1 VSRRVKLPGADELF
15 GGPEKKS
22 ARREHVVV
30 AMPDKGSSTDR
41 GSNSS
46 SDTASDTEDRRG
58 PSGRVR
64 HDEKITVYVTADELL
79 DLERI
84 RLTLRGEHGLAVDR
98 GRLVREAIHLAI
110 EAVERDG
117 SQSVLVE
124 RLRET

>member
-15 GGPEKKS
+15 GGSDPNAKAS
-22 ARREHVVV
+22 RREHVVV
-30 AMPDKGSSTDR
+30 ALPDKGSDK
-41 GSNSS
+41 GLVG
-46 SDTASDTEDRRG
+46 EDGDERRG

-79 DLERI
+79 DLERA

-98 GRLVREAIHLAI
+98 GRIVREAIHLAI
-110 EAVERDG
+110 EGVETDG
-117 SQSVLVE
+117 ADSVLVK

>member
-15 GGPEKKS
+15 GGPEKKA
-22 ARREHVVV
+22 ARREQVVV
-30 AMPDKGSSTDR
+30 AMPDKGSSADVGTDP
-41 GSNSS
+41 
-46 SDTASDTEDRRG
+46 EERRG

-79 DLERI
+79 DLERV

-98 GRLVREAIHLAI
+98 GRFVREAIHLAI
-110 EAVERDG
+110 EGVERDG
-117 SQSVLVE
+117 SHSVLVE

>member
-22 ARREHVVV
+22 GRREQVVV
-30 AMPDKGSSTDR
+30 QMPDKTSAAERADDS
-41 GSNSS
+41 
-46 SDTASDTEDRRG
+46 EERRG

-79 DLERI
+79 DLERV
-84 RLTLRGEHGLAVDR
+84 RLSLRGEHGLAVDR
-98 GRLVREAIHLAI
+98 GRIVREAIHLAI

-117 SQSVLVE
+117 SDAVLVQ